1 MHFEENPEIQPAQNA
16 PTGIQQLDI
25 PLPGKFDC
33 ANSPQQAELWPKW
46 LKRFERYRVASGLK
60 NKPDA
65 DQVSIL
71 LYSMGDCADDI
82 LSTLTEVSEE
92 SDTYDDI
99 KSALNDYFKV
109 RRNVICER
117 ARFNKRTQSAGEPID
132 TFIQDLYKLSE
143 SCDYG
148 NLREDLIR
156 DRIVVGVF
164 SDALSDSLQAKSD
177 LSLKK
182 AIELSRQAEARIHN
196 REYVRE
202 NTAATNTSVDYVKS
216 EHAINKH
223 KAGAKPKGKNYPTAD
238 SSTTST
244 TRTDSCQWC
253 GGSRHDRQQCQR
265 GYLSKLSQDG
275 TFSLCV

>member
-1 MHFEENPEIQPAQNA
+1 MRAGA
-16 PTGIQQLDI
+16 L
-25 PLPGKFDC
+25 
-33 ANSPQQAELWPKW
+33 QQA
-46 LKRFERYRVASGLK
+46 
-60 NKPDA
+60 D
-65 DQVSIL
+65 SI
-71 LYSMGDCADDI
+71 S
-82 LSTLTEVSEE
+82 
-92 SDTYDDI
+92 
-99 KSALNDYFKV
+99 
-109 RRNVICER
+109 
-117 ARFNKRTQSAGEPID
+117 GEPID

-253 GGSRHDRQQCQR
+253 GGSRYDRQR
-265 GYLSKLSQDG
+265 LSVEIVSRWDIF
-275 TFSLCV
+275 TLCVGVKSAKPC